1 MLKRITLWL
10 VTIVV
15 ALGLNGCAAN
25 GVRITDG
32 SNMANATGSIV
43 GLGIFAKI
51 VGTGIGMNK
60 NMEIYGVPGGRS
72 HSWLTNELVNYCMYE
87 KTGDK
92 TFNAHLAKN
101 FNEDWLNYN
110 HPKHIEAIKCYQK
123 GSTEKRLIEIKEK
136 EKTKPEDEKLNFDV
150 KEENLSGGKDEFK
163 EIWKY
168 ENGSKREEYIQF
180 MDLCLKNN
188 EMGEEIFLDSLKNC
202 SLKFKEKFDR

>member
-1 MLKRITLWL
+1 MRKIIINFMAIIIAINLT
-10 VTIVV
+10 
-15 ALGLNGCAAN
+15 GCSSK
-25 GVRITDG
+25 GVKLTDG
-32 SNMANATGSIV
+32 SNMANAAGSIV

-51 VGTGIGMNK
+51 VSTGIGMSE

-110 HPKHIEAIKCYQK
+110 HPNHIEAVKCYQK
-123 GSTEKRLIEIKEK
+123 GSTKKRLIEIKEK
-136 EKTKPEDEKLNFDV
+136 EKTKPENERLNFDV